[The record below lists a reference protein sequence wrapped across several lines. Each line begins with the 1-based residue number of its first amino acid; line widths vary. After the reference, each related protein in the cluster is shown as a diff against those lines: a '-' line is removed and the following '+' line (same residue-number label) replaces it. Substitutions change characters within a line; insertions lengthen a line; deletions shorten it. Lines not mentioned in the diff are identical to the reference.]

1 MVYFYIVR
9 HGQTL
14 LNSLDRAQGWSDS
27 PLTEAGKQMAADI
40 GKKLKR
46 LEFDAVYA
54 SDMLRAVQTAKLI
67 LETGGKSGV
76 PIEKDERLR
85 EWCLGCMESE
95 NNVVFIKN
103 VADWLGGI
111 TSFAELNERLPDVA
125 NAIYEHD
132 TTGMAEPFYAIE
144 SRLKNVF
151 VDAVQKDRIQE
162 NANILIVT
170 HAFSIKTIVHLFAPE
185 QLSGLG
191 MVKNASVSRLVFENG
206 IFTLQSDIE
215 L

>member
-1 MVYFYIVR
+1 
-9 HGQTL
+9 
-14 LNSLDRAQGWSDS
+14 
-27 PLTEAGKQMAADI
+27 
-40 GKKLKR
+40 
-46 LEFDAVYA
+46 
-54 SDMLRAVQTAKLI
+54 MLRAVQTAKLI

-125 NAIYEHD
+125 NA

-206 IFTLQSDIE
+206 IFTFRS
-215 L
+215 

>member
-1 MVYFYIVR
+1 MNDF
-9 HGQTL
+9 L
-14 LNSLDRAQGWSDS
+14 MW
-27 PLTEAGKQMAADI
+27 QM
-40 GKKLKR
+40 
-46 LEFDAVYA
+46 
-54 SDMLRAVQTAKLI
+54 
-67 LETGGKSGV
+67 
-76 PIEKDERLR
+76 
-85 EWCLGCMESE
+85 
-95 NNVVFIKN
+95 
-103 VADWLGGI
+103 
-111 TSFAELNERLPDVA
+111 
-125 NAIYEHD
+125 HD

>member
-46 LEFDAVYA
+46 IEFDAVYA

-144 SRLKNVF
+144 SRLKQDTRKRQYTDSDPCLF
-151 VDAVQKDRIQE
+151 YKDHSSLICAGAVKRI
-162 NANILIVT
+162 
-170 HAFSIKTIVHLFAPE
+170 
-185 QLSGLG
+185 G
-191 MVKNASVSRLVFENG
+191 NG
-206 IFTLQSDIE
+206 EERISFPACI
-215 L
+215 